1 MPRGATRSRIRK
13 ARPGLESLEGRQ
25 LLDGGGLS
33 VGFGPGATDAGMTLS
48 PVELRSTG
56 LEPGSSEIS
65 VDQSA
70 SDGPSLADVGVTMLQ
85 APPIE
90 AQQTAAQNGL
100 PDPPVKTF
108 RYTTPRGGRVAI
120 NLSGPG
126 TLAGTSVRP
135 DGALDLVFD
144 GTGPNSQ
151 IFAHATGVVPLASV
165 RDADVPLEA
174 QAGAG
179 ANQLGLAG
187 LRPFNLI
194 EGGTINLIG
203 GVRRLGINNVGPNTQ
218 VFLRELPEV
227 ALERA
232 AQAGRDTTFAT
243 DQAGGVELVLT
254 DGNFFPVLTPTPVE
268 QTGPPPGIRIQ
279 IAGRINGEPLAPLP
293 PGTNPQD
300 ELTIGNPQVYGY
312 DATAGQLIRFDA
324 TTGAVVQT
332 IAVPSLAPSA
342 GVSTAKVDDRLLVL
356 VGQANTVRAFEALDR
371 TLPDGSI
378 VPAGTFV
385 GQFTTD
391 NLPTINAIDGIGTT
405 DLRTVLVDS
414 TASGGV
420 GSAQVID
427 LAASLD
433 PALNPGG
440 ITLLPGWN
448 TVPAPNPALTFFT
461 PTRQFGFLGGATG
474 VPGFDPLAVLG
485 RGFFDEFQPTTE
497 ILGVM
502 ALNPIGARLQEIDR
516 TGAPGLPPAPPAG
529 TDEALG
535 SVDSAVARVVGVV
548 DGKNVVNLV
557 SRTTLNRIGTTELD
571 YPTLLSGLSESFRP
585 KLAGTAV
592 FDIQGDV
599 QAFLAQDAQ
608 GLVLNTLG
616 TLHLVGI
623 NRARDSFIVGFP
635 LNHVYLGPGSRNVS
649 LVTPA
654 PRPPGT
660 RPDVTVIPGL
670 QPIGPLF
677 IP

>member
-1 MPRGATRSRIRK
+1 MPRGATRSRTRK

-33 VGFGPGATDAGMTLS
+33 LGFGPGATSATLN
-48 PVELRSTG
+48 PVELRSDG
-56 LEPGSSEIS
+56 LAPGSVAIS
-65 VDQSA
+65 SDQGA
-70 SDGPSLADVGVTMLQ
+70 SDGPTLADVGVTMVAASSTSAEQ
-85 APPIE
+85 S
-90 AQQTAAQNGL
+90 AAQNGL
-100 PDPPVKTF
+100 PEPPVKTL
-108 RYTTPRGGRVAI
+108 RYTTPRGVRVAV

-126 TLAGTSVRP
+126 TLAGSTVRP
-135 DGALDLVFD
+135 DGALDLVYD

-151 IFAHATGVVPLASV
+151 IFAHATGVAPLATV
-165 RDADVPLEA
+165 RDADVPVDA

-187 LRPFNLI
+187 FRPFNLI
-194 EGGTINLIG
+194 DGGTINLIG
-203 GVRRLGINNVGPNTQ
+203 GVRRLGINNVGANTQ

-254 DGNFFPVLTPTPVE
+254 DGNFFPVLTPAPVE

-279 IAGRINGEPLAPLP
+279 IAGRINAEPLAPLP
-293 PGTNPQD
+293 PGTDPHD
-300 ELTIGNPQVYGY
+300 ELTIGNPQIYGY
-312 DATAGQLIRFDA
+312 DAAAGQLLRFDA
-324 TTGAVVQT
+324 VTGAVLQSTV
-332 IAVPSLAPSA
+332 VPSIATSA
-342 GVSTAKVDDRLLVL
+342 GVSTAKVDGRLLVL
-356 VGQANTVRAFEALDR
+356 VGQANLVRAFDALD
-371 TLPDGSI
+371 GS
-378 VPAGTFV
+378 PV

-391 NLPTINAIDGIGTT
+391 TLPAINAIDGIGTT
-405 DLRTVLVDS
+405 DLRTVLIDA
-414 TASGGV
+414 TSGGI
-420 GSAQVID
+420 GAAQGVD
-427 LAASLD
+427 LAASL
-433 PALNPGG
+433 AGG
-440 ITLLPGWN
+440 QA
-448 TVPAPNPALTFFT
+448 VPTNPAAFS
-461 PTRQFGFLGGATG
+461 PTREFTFLGGATG

-497 ILGVM
+497 ILGAM
-502 ALNPIGARLQEIDR
+502 AIDTTGTSLEELDR
-516 TGAPGLPPAPPAG
+516 TGAPGLPLAPPLG

-535 SVDSAVARVVGVV
+535 SVDSAVARVVGV
-548 DGKNVVNLV
+548 DGGKNQVNFV
-557 SRTTLNRIGTTELD
+557 SRTTLARVGSTELD
-571 YPTLLSGLSESFRP
+571 YPNLLNGLSESFRP
-585 KLAGTAV
+585 ELTGTAV

-599 QAFLAQDAQ
+599 QAFLAQDAR

-623 NRARDSFIVGFP
+623 NRARDSFIAGFP

-660 RPDVTVIPGL
+660 RPDVIVIPNL
-670 QPIGPLF
+670 PPIGPLF

>member
-1 MPRGATRSRIRK
+1 MPRGATRSRTRK

-33 VGFGPGATDAGMTLS
+33 LGFEPGATSATLS
-48 PVELRSTG
+48 PVELRSDG
-56 LEPGSSEIS
+56 LAPGSAAIS
-65 VDQSA
+65 ADQGA
-70 SDGPSLADVGVTMLQ
+70 FDGPTLADVGVTMVAASSTSAEQ
-85 APPIE
+85 S
-90 AQQTAAQNGL
+90 AAQNGL
-100 PDPPVKTF
+100 PEPPVKTL
-108 RYTTPRGGRVAI
+108 RYTTPRGVRVAV

-126 TLAGTSVRP
+126 TLAGSTVRP
-135 DGALDLVFD
+135 DGALDLVYD

-151 IFAHATGVVPLASV
+151 IFAHATGVAPLATV
-165 RDADVPLEA
+165 RDADVPLDA

-187 LRPFNLI
+187 FRPFNLI
-194 EGGTINLIG
+194 DGGTINLIG
-203 GVRRLGINNVGPNTQ
+203 GVRRLGINNVGANTQ

-243 DQAGGVELVLT
+243 DPAGGVELVLT
-254 DGNFFPVLTPTPVE
+254 DGNFFPILTPNPVE

-293 PGTNPQD
+293 PGTDPQD
-300 ELTIGNPQVYGY
+300 ELTIGNPQIYGY
-312 DATAGQLIRFDA
+312 DAAAGQLIRFDA
-324 TTGAVVQT
+324 VTGSVLQTTP
-332 IAVPSLAPSA
+332 VPSIAASA
-342 GVSTAKVDDRLLVL
+342 GVSTAKVDGQLLVL
-356 VGQANTVRAFEALDR
+356 VGQANLVRAFDALD
-371 TLPDGSI
+371 GS
-378 VPAGTFV
+378 PV

-391 NLPTINAIDGIGTT
+391 TLPTINAIDGIGTT

-427 LAASLD
+427 LAASLTSGV
-433 PALNPGG
+433 AE
-440 ITLLPGWN
+440 LPVQ
-448 TVPAPNPALTFFT
+448 TPPPNPAETFFT

-502 ALNPIGARLQEIDR
+502 ALNPTGNRLREIDR
-516 TGAPGLPPAPPAG
+516 FGAPGLPLAPPAG

-535 SVDSAVARVVGVV
+535 SVDSAVARVVGVE

-557 SRTTLNRIGTTELD
+557 SRTTLARVGRTELD
-571 YPTLLSGLSESFRP
+571 YPNPLNGLSESFRP
-585 KLAGTAV
+585 ELAGTAV

-599 QAFLAQDAQ
+599 QAFLAQDAR

-616 TLHLVGI
+616 TLHLVGL
-623 NRARDSFIVGFP
+623 NRARDSFIAGFP
-635 LNHVYLGPGSRNVS
+635 LNHVFLGPGSRNVS

-660 RPDVTVIPGL
+660 RPDVIVIPNL
-670 QPIGPLF
+670 PPIGPLF

>member
-1 MPRGATRSRIRK
+1 MPRGATRSRTRK

-33 VGFGPGATDAGMTLS
+33 VGLGPGATEAGMTLS
-48 PVELRSTG
+48 PAELRSG
-56 LEPGSSEIS
+56 SPDPGGPASAISGEPGA
-65 VDQSA
+65 SA
-70 SDGPSLADVGVTMLQ
+70 DPSLADVGVTMLRA
-85 APPIE
+85 APQQ
-90 AQQTAAQNGL
+90 AQQQSAAQNGL
-100 PDPPVKTF
+100 PDPPVKTY
-108 RYTTPRGGRVAI
+108 RYTTPRGVRVAV

-144 GTGPNSQ
+144 GTGPTSQ
-151 IFAHATGVVPLASV
+151 IFAHATGVAPLASV

-187 LRPFNLI
+187 FRPFNLI

-203 GVRRLGINNVGPNTQ
+203 GVRRLGLNNVGPNTQ

-227 ALERA
+227 ALEREA
-232 AQAGRDTTFAT
+232 LAGRDTTFAT

-254 DGNFFPVLTPTPVE
+254 DGNFLPVLTPTPEVP
-268 QTGPPPGIRIQ
+268 TGPPPGIRIQ
-279 IAGRINGEPLAPLP
+279 IAGRINADPLAPLP
-293 PGTNPQD
+293 PGTDPQD
-300 ELTIGNPQVYGY
+300 ELTIGNPQIYGY
-312 DATAGQLIRFDA
+312 DAAAGQLIRFDA
-324 TTGAVVQT
+324 ATGTVLQTT
-332 IAVPSLAPSA
+332 AVPSLAASA
-342 GVSTAKVDDRLLVL
+342 GVSTAKVDGRLLVL
-356 VGQANTVRAFEALDR
+356 VGQANVVRAFDALD
-371 TLPDGSI
+371 GS
-378 VPAGTFV
+378 PV

-391 NLPTINAIDGIGTT
+391 TLPTIDAVDGIGTT

-414 TASGGV
+414 TSGGV

-427 LAASLD
+427 LAASL
-433 PALNPGG
+433 ASGVAE
-440 ITLLPGWN
+440 LPVQ
-448 TVPAPNPALTFFT
+448 VPPPNPADTAFT

-502 ALNPIGARLQEIDR
+502 ALNPVGNRLQELDR
-516 TGAPGLPPAPPAG
+516 AGAPGLPPAPPAG

-535 SVDSAVARVVGVV
+535 SVDSAVARVVGVEGGRNIV
-548 DGKNVVNLV
+548 SLV
-557 SRTTLNRIGTTELD
+557 SRTTLARIGTTELD
-571 YPTLLSGLSESFRP
+571 YPSPLNGLSESFRP
-585 KLAGTAV
+585 ELTGTSV

-599 QAFLAQDAQ
+599 QAFLAQDAR

-623 NRARDSFIVGFP
+623 NRARDSFIAGYP

-660 RPDVTVIPGL
+660 RPDVTVIPNL
-670 QPIGPLF
+670 RPIGPLF